1 MVNGELGTSD
11 PPLGSSFNSESSQ
24 LSMFLVRG
32 IHCQQH
38 IGGASGDLCR
48 VISVYDFS
56 YLYSA
61 APGAHTILG
70 LHINLAWLVRALG
83 KSVELKSPQVR
94 NSSPFYS
101 SVFLLHHTINTRLLS
116 CVYLRHEGLMT
127 SPGLMFGWLY
137 YNDKRS
143 SKSATSFSHS
153 HSLTNW
159 YTGYM
164 LDDQ

>member
-56 YLYSA
+56 YLCSA

-101 SVFLLHHTINTRLLS
+101 SVLFIPYYCRVFIYDTRDKWQVPGWCSVGCIITINGAPSLP
-116 CVYLRHEGLMT
+116 H
-127 SPGLMFGWLY
+127 
-137 YNDKRS
+137 
-143 SKSATSFSHS
+143 HS
-153 HSLTNW
+153 VTHTA
-159 YTGYM
+159 
-164 LDDQ
+164 

>member
-1 MVNGELGTSD
+1 MRRAPGRSPLWYFGCESWRMPQISGGDWNFAKALSGNIVTS
-11 PPLGSSFNSESSQ
+11 
-24 LSMFLVRG
+24 
-32 IHCQQH
+32 
-38 IGGASGDLCR
+38 
-48 VISVYDFS
+48 SVYTPLWRLFV
-56 YLYSA
+56 LLA
-61 APGAHTILG
+61 G
-70 LHINLAWLVRALG
+70 LH
-83 KSVELKSPQVR
+83 ELSGSYWCLTASLLMPYYCCLFSKIPHKLI
-94 NSSPFYS
+94 FYGDI
-101 SVFLLHHTINTRLLS
+101 VVYFFYTILLS